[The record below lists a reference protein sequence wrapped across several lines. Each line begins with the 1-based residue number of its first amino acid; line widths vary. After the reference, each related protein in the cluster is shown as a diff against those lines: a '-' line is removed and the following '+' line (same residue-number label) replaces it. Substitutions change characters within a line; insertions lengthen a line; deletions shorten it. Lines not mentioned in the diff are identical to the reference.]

1 MRKIRVE
8 KLTRDAFNAFGMYYD
23 FVEPEGY
30 ALTGEIHRFYPDR
43 LRDAYTGHV
52 GYSGIAVKKPER
64 MIVRAVE
71 YHTRTSEIILP
82 LNDDIVLHVAP
93 ATNGVPAPEETHAFL
108 VPKGTMVQLKPG
120 VWHLCPLPANVESL
134 RALIIL
140 PECTYANDCTV
151 VDLTDE
157 QAFEIEF

>member
-1 MRKIRVE
+1 MRKIKVE
-8 KLTRDAFNAFGMYYD
+8 KLSRDAFNAFGMYYD

-52 GYSGIAVKKPER
+52 GFSGIAVQKPER

-140 PECTYANDCTV
+140 PECTYVNDCTV

>member
-1 MRKIRVE
+1 MRKIKVE
-8 KLTRDAFNAFGMYYD
+8 KLSRDAFNAFGMYYD
-23 FVEPEGY
+23 FAEPEGY
-30 ALTGEIHRFYPDR
+30 ALTGELHRFYPDH

-52 GYSGIAVKKPER
+52 GYSGIAVQKPER

-93 ATNGVPAPEETHAFL
+93 ATNGVPAPEETRAFL
-108 VPKGTMVQLKPG
+108 VPKNTMVQLKPG
-120 VWHLCPLPANVESL
+120 VWHLCPLPAHVDSL

-140 PECTYANDCTV
+140 PECTYANDCTA